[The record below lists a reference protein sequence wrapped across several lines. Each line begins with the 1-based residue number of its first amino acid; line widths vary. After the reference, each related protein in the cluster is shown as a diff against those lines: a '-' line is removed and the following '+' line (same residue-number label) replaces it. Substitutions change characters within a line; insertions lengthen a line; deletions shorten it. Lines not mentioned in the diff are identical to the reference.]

1 MAIMSCKDKSHLPF
15 GEGCFKCDKIPPR
28 GEMLIISPLLAVK
41 IPALASNTIVT
52 SGLGDAIPNRHTIV
66 AGELGDTIPDHH
78 SVSKLC
84 S

>member
-1 MAIMSCKDKSHLPF
+1 
-15 GEGCFKCDKIPPR
+15 
-28 GEMLIISPLLAVK
+28 MLIISPLLAVK